1 MLEPLNPLIKAAAE
15 LKPQATIWLVLTNI
29 RTALEIFFY
38 AISEILRLALIGGLL
53 YLVYVLIPWT
63 QLINQFSS
71 K

>member
-1 MLEPLNPLIKAAAE
+1 MLELLNPLIKAAAE

>member
-1 MLEPLNPLIKAAAE
+1 MLEPLNPLIKAAAD

-38 AISEILRLALIGGLL
+38 AVTETMRLAIFAGLI
-53 YLVYVLIPWT
+53 YLIYVLVPWI
-63 QLINQFSS
+63 QLINQISS